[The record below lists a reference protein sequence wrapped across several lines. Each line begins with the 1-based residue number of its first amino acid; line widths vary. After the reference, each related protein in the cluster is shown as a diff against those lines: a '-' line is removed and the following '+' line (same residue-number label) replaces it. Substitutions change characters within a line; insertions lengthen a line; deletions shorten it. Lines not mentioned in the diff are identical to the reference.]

1 MKIKIEINLELFHN
15 KTPIQTKTNS
25 IHSWS
30 RIEIINEASSKKFT
44 TGHSKKFNSKVKR
57 RKVGG

>member
-1 MKIKIEINLELFHN
+1 LELFHN

-30 RIEIINEASSKKFT
+30 KIEIINEASSKKFT
-44 TGHSKKFNSKVKR
+44 TGHSKKILTVRGKEER
-57 RKVGG
+57 